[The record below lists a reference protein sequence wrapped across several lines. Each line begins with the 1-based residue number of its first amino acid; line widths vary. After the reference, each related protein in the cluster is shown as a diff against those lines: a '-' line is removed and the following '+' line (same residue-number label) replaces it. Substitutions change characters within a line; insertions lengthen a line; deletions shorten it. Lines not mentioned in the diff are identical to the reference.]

1 MKFSCHRKN
10 LIEPLAQI
18 VNIIEKRQTMPILGN
33 MLISINEGQMTIT
46 GSDMEIEGVFQ
57 CSVDSQDSDTMTIP
71 ARKLYDICRLLP
83 DDSEIHIEQE
93 DQHARVRSGRSRFKL
108 NTLPVSDYPAFSRTE
123 PTFQLSIKAD
133 KLLRMLEKPS
143 FSIAQQDVRTFL
155 TGLLLEIE
163 TDQIR
168 TVGSDGHRLT
178 LCEDQLAQN
187 TESRHSYLIP
197 RKGVTEFAKLLK
209 DLNDAEVTVEAS
221 SSFLTVHCSFA
232 TLSVKLIDE
241 KYPIYQSVIPNDSD
255 LSESVTVNTLKFKQV
270 LERVGIMANDR
281 FGKVEMEFT
290 ESGLFV
296 NSNSSEQEEAEDVID
311 IELDGSPFSIA
322 FKCSYL
328 IDMANQIQSESIKLL
343 FPKTKSCVIA
353 RDCDDDQ
360 IQFVLSPIRVW

>member
-33 MLISINEGQMTIT
+33 MLISVNTEKMTIT

-57 CSVDSQDSDTMTIP
+57 CTVNCQEPGIMTIP

-83 DDSEIHIEQE
+83 DDSEIHMEHV
-93 DQHARVRSGRSRFKL
+93 DQHAIVRSGRSRFKL
-108 NTLPVSDYPAFSRTE
+108 NTLPASDYPAFSRSE
-123 PTFQLSIKAD
+123 PNFQMSMTAD
-133 KLLRMLEKPS
+133 KLLRLLEKPS
-143 FSIAQQDVRTFL
+143 FSIAQQDVRTYL

-178 LCEDQLAQN
+178 LCEDQLSQS

-197 RKGVTEFAKLLK
+197 RKGVTEFTKLLK
-209 DLNDAEVTVEAS
+209 DLNDTEISIEAS
-221 SSFLTVHCSFA
+221 SSFLTVRCSFA

-241 KYPIYQSVIPNDSD
+241 NYPIYQSVIPNDSD
-255 LSESVTVNTLKFKQV
+255 LSESVTVDTVKFKQV

-281 FGKVEMEFT
+281 FGKVDMEFT
-290 ESGLFV
+290 ESGLLV
-296 NSNSSEQEEAEDVID
+296 NSNSSDKEEAEDVID
-311 IELDGSPFSIA
+311 IELDGSAFSIA

-328 IDMANQIQSESIKLL
+328 IELTNQVRSESMVLS
-343 FPKTKSCVIA
+343 FPNNKSCVVA

-360 IQFVLSPIRVW
+360 IQFVLSPIRV